1 MFSIRR
7 LARKAAA
14 TLAAAL
20 VLGTGQVAAQEW
32 EPTED
37 DSLIVEIRA
46 GSYTLGG
53 MVRGYQTT
61 DGVCID
67 LADTVQAL
75 DVALRVDPKS
85 RRATGWIFSEDNTL
99 TIDRDS
105 ATARTRN
112 GTRTLRPDEIY
123 DTPEGWCVDTR
134 TLSEWFGATV
144 RFDMSSLSVVIE
156 SDKPLPFLE
165 ALERKSRA
173 ARLRPKP
180 KFDISQLPHAELP
193 YRDWRT
199 PAVDVLARAKVNGT
213 ANGSTSTE
221 FRYEAYASGE
231 ILGASFN
238 ARLASDRQGV
248 PDSLRLR
255 AFRTDPDGGLLGPLG
270 ATQVAVGDVQLN
282 AGQLTAQTAVG
293 RGAFV
298 SNRPIERPSQ
308 FGTTALTGALP
319 AGWDAEL
326 YRNGQL
332 IAWQQSRAD
341 GRYEFLDVALL
352 FGQNLLE
359 VVLYGPQGQV
369 RRDTSTIPVGQE
381 SIPEGKTYYWA
392 GAVEKDR
399 DLIRIGDD
407 APGVGIA
414 GGGWRWGV
422 GVERGID
429 KRTMVG
435 LGAYSLSTL
444 GERRDYIEG
453 NVQRTL
459 GPAVLS
465 VTAAQQ
471 FGGGRAYSAQALGQF
486 GKLNF
491 QAQTLWLDGE
501 YQSEVI
507 DANTR
512 REHSVLFD
520 YLMPTG
526 ARSSLPLQAGYRR
539 ASLRDGT
546 TVNEWTGRASLM
558 MRGISLTA
566 GVTQRSSSGPSE
578 RRYRNGTILDLLGN
592 TSVGR
597 VRLRGAGKW
606 RVSGAE
612 AGFEEAELSA
622 ETRLTDRSDLRAGVA
637 YDNLQGR
644 TAFSAGYVHQFDRFA
659 VRADATYRTDKS
671 FGFGVS
677 LAFSLGRDPVG
688 GGLRV
693 SNEKL
698 ARKGSAAV
706 TVFLDE
712 NGDGKRQAN
721 EKPLEGVSVEAGML
735 HSLAPTDAEGRT
747 VIDGLPP
754 YRPVTVSIDMATL
767 PDPLMQPTVQGVV
780 VSPRPGVEAEIQLAL
795 APSGEI
801 EGTLLSADGTPR
813 GGVTLELVDA
823 RGLVIKSIVSEF
835 DGFFLFDQV
844 AYGRYAIRL
853 AESSAEALEVPRDL
867 GIVAELSQG
876 EDLVVLGFVRLGE
889 GADKSHATSKTTGS

>member
-1 MFSIRR
+1 MRSFTR

-14 TLAAAL
+14 TLAAAFML
-20 VLGTGQVAAQEW
+20 CGGQAAAQGW

-53 MVRGYQTT
+53 MVRGYQTE

-105 ATARTRN
+105 
-112 GTRTLRPDEIY
+112 GTVQTMNNSRKLRPGEIY

-134 TLSEWFGATV
+134 ALSAWFGATF

-156 SDKPLPFLE
+156 SNGPLPFLE

-180 KFDISQLPHAELP
+180 KFDISQLPQADLP

-199 PAVDVLARAKVNGT
+199 PAVDVLARANVNGA

-255 AFRTDPDGGLLGPLG
+255 AFRTDPDGGLLGPLD

-282 AGQLTAQTAVG
+282 AGQLTGQTAVG
-293 RGAFV
+293 RGAFI

-308 FGTTALTGALP
+308 FGTTSLTGALP

-369 RRDTSTIPVGQE
+369 RRETSSIPIGQE

-392 GAVEKDR
+392 GVVQKDR
-399 DLIRIGDD
+399 DLIRLGGDP
-407 APGVGIA
+407 PGSGLA
-414 GGGWRWGV
+414 GGGWRWGI

-435 LGAYSLSTL
+435 AGAYSLSAL
-444 GERRDYIEG
+444 GQRRDYIEG

-459 GPAVLS
+459 GPAVVS

-471 FGGGRAYSAQALGQF
+471 LGGGRAYTAQALGQF
-486 GKLNF
+486 GKVNF
-491 QAQTLWLDGE
+491 QAQTLWLDGQYE
-501 YQSEVI
+501 SEVI
-507 DANTR
+507 DSNTR

-526 ARSSLPLQAGYRR
+526 ARSSLPVQAGYRR
-539 ASLRDGT
+539 TELRDGT
-546 TVNEWTGRASLM
+546 TLDEWIGRASLM
-558 MRGISLTA
+558 MRGVSLTA
-566 GVTQRSSSGPSE
+566 GVTQRSANGPSQG
-578 RRYRNGTILDLLGN
+578 RYREGLVLDVLGN
-592 TSVGR
+592 TSIGR
-597 VRLRGAGKW
+597 VRVRGASKW
-606 RVSGAE
+606 RLNGE
-612 AGFEEAELSA
+612 DAGFEEAELTA
-622 ETRLTDRSDLRAGVA
+622 ETRLTDRSDLRAGIA
-637 YDNLQGR
+637 YDHRLGR

-659 VRADATYRTDKS
+659 VRADATYRSDKS
-671 FGFGVS
+671 FGFGLS
-677 LAFSLGRDPVG
+677 LAFSLGRDPVD

-712 NGDGKRQAN
+712 NGDGIRQAN

-735 HSLAPTDAEGRT
+735 HSVAPTDAKGRT

-754 YRPVTVSIDMATL
+754 YRPVMVSIDLSTL

-780 VSPRPGVEAEIQLAL
+780 VSPRPGIEAEIELAL

-801 EGTLLSADGTPR
+801 EGTLLAADGTPR

-823 RGLVIKSIVSEF
+823 RGLVVKQIVSEF

-844 AYGRYAIRL
+844 AYGRYTIRL
-853 AESSAEALEVPRDL
+853 AESSATVLNVPRAL
-867 GIVAELSQG
+867 GIAADLSKDK
-876 EDLVVLGFVRLGE
+876 DLVVLGFVRLGQST
-889 GADKSHATSKTTGS
+889 AR